1 MATVL
6 FKGNPVKLEGNEVK
20 VGDKAPAI
28 TLPNKALADI
38 TVGGASDSIQI
49 IVAVPSLDTAVCANE
64 TRRFN
69 VEAAKIKGA
78 KVQIVSMDLP
88 FAAGRFCS
96 TEGIENLDVCSDF
109 RDKEFAKA
117 YGLLIGESVLR
128 GLTAR
133 AIFVVDKAG
142 TVVYK
147 ELVSEVTAEPEY
159 EAALEAAKAAGAVGS
174 TCCGGGCH

>member
-6 FKGNPVKLEGNEVK
+6 FKGNPVNLEGTEVN
-20 VGDKAPAI
+20 VGDKAPCV
-28 TLPNKALADI
+28 TLPNKGLADVN
-38 TVGGASDSIQI
+38 VGGESECIQI
-49 IVAVPSLDTAVCANE
+49 IVAVPSLDTPVCANE
-64 TRRFN
+64 TRKFN
-69 VEAAKIKGA
+69 VEAAKINGA
-78 KVQIVSMDLP
+78 KVVIVSMDLP

-109 RDKEFAKA
+109 RGKEFANA
-117 YGLLIGESVLR
+117 YGVLIGEGVLR

-133 AIFVVDKAG
+133 AIFVVDAAG

-147 ELVSEVTAEPEY
+147 ELVSEVTAEPNY